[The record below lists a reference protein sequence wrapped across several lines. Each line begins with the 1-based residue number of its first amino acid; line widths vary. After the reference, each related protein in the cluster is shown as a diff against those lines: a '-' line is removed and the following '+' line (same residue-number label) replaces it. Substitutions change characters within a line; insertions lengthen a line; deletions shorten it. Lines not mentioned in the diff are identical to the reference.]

1 MSNRFLVNMGI
12 GFGTSVSPWVVTMDA
27 LQPHRCAPKTKQ
39 DPPPFDHLK
48 WPTEQ
53 DATFDIKLEIELI
66 RKYYSMVNNFIFIN
80 LLISDYKPRGRKK
93 PLTCNQ

>member
-1 MSNRFLVNMGI
+1 
-12 GFGTSVSPWVVTMDA
+12 MDA
-27 LQPHRCAPKTKQ
+27 LQPHRCGPKTKQ

-66 RKYYSMVNNFIFIN
+66 RKLYPIIQFLYMSI
-80 LLISDYKPRGRKK
+80 LLTFNDKHRGWKK
-93 PLTCNQ
+93 PLACN